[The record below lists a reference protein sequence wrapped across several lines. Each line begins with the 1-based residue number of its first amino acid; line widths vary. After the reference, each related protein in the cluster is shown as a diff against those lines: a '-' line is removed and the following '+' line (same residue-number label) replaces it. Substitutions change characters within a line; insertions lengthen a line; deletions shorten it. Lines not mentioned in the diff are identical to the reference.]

1 MNATN
6 RPPRGP
12 RPIRAGQQGQHR
24 LRVDGVDLVTRP
36 MTPDDAQ
43 GVREMH
49 ERCSPESLR
58 LRYFG
63 PAPRLSDAV
72 MRLFTDP
79 ERGVTLVTHVAGEPG
94 KVVAMTNLMD
104 LAPGEAEVALLVED
118 RWQGRGLGRVLLWHA
133 LALAPSRRVRVVTA
147 SVYATNTR
155 MLSLLDGAGAEKPSM
170 TGMVLDVRLPLAGQ
184 RGNVRWAVSLNTR
197 RTDGPSL

>member
-12 RPIRAGQQGQHR
+12 RPIRVGPQGHPR

-49 ERCSPESLR
+49 VRCSPESLR

-63 PAPRLSDAV
+63 PVPRLSDAV

-79 ERGVTLVTHVAGEPG
+79 ERGTTLVTHVAGEPG
-94 KVVAMTNLMD
+94 NVVAMTNLMD

-118 RWQGRGLGRVLLWHA
+118 RWQGRGLGRVLLRHA
-133 LALAPSRRVRVVTA
+133 LALAPSRRASVVMA
-147 SVYATNTR
+147 SVYATNKR
-155 MLSLLDGAGAEKPSM
+155 MLSLLEGAGAEKPSM
-170 TGMVLDVRLPLAGQ
+170 TGMVLDVRLPLA
-184 RGNVRWAVSLNTR
+184 
-197 RTDGPSL
+197 PSATEIAPCG